1 MALTLEDVIYITRLP
16 IRGIRAEMEN
26 TRGQGDDW
34 VREQIRYLLGDDRD
48 HSSTW
53 KSGAGII
60 DRIFDKISPFGPGAR
75 VVVAL
80 VVVAASMYYGNI
92 IG

>member
-1 MALTLEDVIYITRLP
+1 
-16 IRGIRAEMEN
+16 MEN

-34 VREQIRYLLGDDRD
+34 VRERIRYLLGYDRD

-60 DRIFDKISPFGPGAR
+60 YSILFLFILLGQGFSSFSGC
-75 VVVAL
+75 
-80 VVVAASMYYGNI
+80 SC
-92 IG
+92 

>member
-1 MALTLEDVIYITRLP
+1 
-16 IRGIRAEMEN
+16 MEN

-34 VREQIRYLLGDDRD
+34 VRERIRYLLGYDRD

-60 DRIFDKISPFGPGAR
+60 ERRNNNIYTFGLGAG

-80 VVVAASMYYGNI
+80 MVVAASMYYGNI